1 MKKLAMLTAMVLAL
15 TCVLACA
22 VAEEPADALAAL
34 KAKGT
39 ITIACEGTYSPWNYE
54 DEDGNLTG
62 YDIEV
67 AAAVCSKLGLEPV
80 FVTDLWD
87 GLFAGLD
94 SGQFDMVAASVEITE
109 ERALKYDF
117 TTPYAYTK
125 TVVIT
130 RADYDGISAMADLAG
145 KTTCNT
151 ATSVYAALAED
162 NGATVLNVDDL
173 AQTIELVLN
182 GRCDA
187 TLNAD
192 TLYYD
197 FLRAHP
203 DAQLKIAAAA
213 DNVACIVLPVKKG
226 DYYASLLEAYNTA
239 LAELAEEGVL
249 TELSIKYF
257 GGDLTVAP

>member
-1 MKKLAMLTAMVLAL
+1 MKKLALLLAVLLAALCLTGV
-15 TCVLACA
+15 VCA
-22 VAEEPADALAAL
+22 ESQDALAAL

-39 ITIACEGTYSPWNYE
+39 LVVACEGTYSPWNYE
-54 DEDGNLTG
+54 DENGVLTG

-67 AAAVCSKLGLEPV
+67 AQAIADKLGLTLEP
-80 FVTDLWD
+80 VTDLWD

-94 SGQFDMVAASVEITE
+94 SGRFDLVVASVEITE
-109 ERALKYDF
+109 ERSKKYDF
-117 TTPYAYTK
+117 STPYAYTS

-130 RADYDGISAMADLAG
+130 KSDNDSITSLADLAG

-173 AQTIELVLN
+173 AQTIELVLT

-192 TLYYD
+192 TVYYD
-197 FLRAHP
+197 YMRAHP
-203 DAQLKIAAAA
+203 DAQLKIAATS
-213 DNVACIVLPVKKG
+213 DDVAQIVIPVPKG
-226 DYYASLLEAYNTA
+226 DYYATLLAAINDA
-239 LAELAEEGVL
+239 MAELRADG
-249 TELSIKYF
+249 TLSALSVKYF
-257 GGDLTVAP
+257 GGDLTQPK

>member
-1 MKKLAMLTAMVLAL
+1 MKKLAFLMALLLAL
-15 TCVLACA
+15 SCLLVGA
-22 VAEEPADALAAL
+22 VAEPADALAAL
-34 KAKGT
+34 KEKGYAV
-39 ITIACEGTYSPWNYE
+39 IACEGTYSPWNYE
-54 DEDGNLTG
+54 DENGQLTG

-67 AAAVCSKLGLEPV
+67 AAAVCEKLGIEAR

-87 GLFAGLD
+87 GLFVGLD
-94 SGQFDMVAASVEITE
+94 SGVFDMVAASVEITE

-117 TTPYAYTK
+117 STPYAYTK

-130 RADYDGISAMADLAG
+130 RADYEGIASMGDLAG

-173 AQTIELVLN
+173 AQTIELVLT

-192 TLYYD
+192 TVYYD

-203 DAQLKIAAAA
+203 DAQLKIAASA
-213 DNVACIVLPVKKG
+213 DEVAQIVLPVRKG
-226 DYYASLLEAYNTA
+226 EYYAPLLEAINSA
-239 LAELAEEGVL
+239 LAELSEEGVL

>member
-1 MKKLAMLTAMVLAL
+1 MKKLLIAL
-15 TCVLACA
+15 MCAILCVA
-22 VAEEPADALAAL
+22 VAAAACADALSDLQARG
-34 KAKGT
+34 KVVV
-39 ITIACEGTYSPWNYE
+39 ACEGTYSPWNYE
-54 DEDGNLTG
+54 DENGQLTG
-62 YDIEV
+62 YDVEV
-67 AAAVCSKLGLEPV
+67 AQAIADKLGLTFEP
-80 FVTDLWD
+80 VTDLWD

-94 SGQFDMVAASVEITE
+94 AGRFDLVVASVEITP

-117 TTPYAYTK
+117 STPYAYTS

-130 RADYDGISAMADLAG
+130 RADNDSINAMTDLAG

-173 AQTIELVLN
+173 AQTIEMVMN

-192 TLYYD
+192 TVYFDY
-197 FLRAHP
+197 LRAHP
-203 DAQLKIAAAA
+203 EAQLKIAATS
-213 DNVACIVLPVKKG
+213 DDVAQIVIPLPKG
-226 DYYASLLEAYNTA
+226 EEFASLRAAVDQA

-257 GGDLTVAP
+257 GGDLTQAK